1 MKVSSIAAWWKWKIE
16 RNGQRCKGFADAQCQ
31 ERSAIRI
38 PKSPILPEYPRF
50 DLPPFIAYFFVSL
63 VQNSPKNIAILGATG
78 SIGRSSLQVIKGLSD
93 QIRVRYLAV
102 RENIHGLRELI
113 AEHNPKGVA
122 VLDDGKAAELRKQI
136 PDSVEVL
143 SGMTGIKELIGREDV
158 DLVISAMVGFA
169 GLEPTVEAI
178 RKGKSVALANKET
191 LVVAGE
197 LINALLAEHSVD
209 LLPIDSE
216 HSAILQCLRGED
228 SATVA
233 KLILTASG
241 GPFLG
246 TSMDDLKRV
255 TVQDALNHPNWKMG
269 KKITIDS
276 ATLMNKGLEVIE
288 AHWLFG
294 LPAERIEVVIHPQ
307 SIIHSMVEFID
318 GSVKAQLGLPDMKLP
333 IQYALTY
340 PRRYAMNGSRVSF
353 PDLKSMTF
361 FEPDRKKFRSLQ
373 LAYDALALGGTA
385 PAVMNAANE
394 AAVDLF
400 LQQKIS
406 FLKISEITERALG
419 NQTPKG
425 SPDLQD
431 IIEADQAARRFV
443 HSIA

>member
-1 MKVSSIAAWWKWKIE
+1 MP
-16 RNGQRCKGFADAQCQ
+16 N
-31 ERSAIRI
+31 
-38 PKSPILPEYPRF
+38 P
-50 DLPPFIAYFFVSL
+50 
-63 VQNSPKNIAILGATG
+63 PKNIAILGATG
-78 SIGRSSLQVIKGLSD
+78 SIGQSSLQVIKGLSD
-93 QIRVRYLAV
+93 QVRVRYLVV
-102 RENIHGLRELI
+102 RENIPDLLTLI
-113 AEHNPKGVA
+113 TEHNPKGVA
-122 VLDDGKAAELRKQI
+122 VLDEGKAAELRKQV

-143 SGMTGIKELIGREDV
+143 SGMNGIKELVGREDV

-197 LINALLAEHSVD
+197 LITSLVAEHKVD

-228 SATVA
+228 PSTVA

-255 TVQDALNHPNWKMG
+255 TVHDALNHPNWKMG
-269 KKITIDS
+269 RKITIDS

-288 AHWLFG
+288 AHWLFN
-294 LPAERIEVVIHPQ
+294 LPAEKIEVVIHPQ

-340 PRRYAMNGSRVSF
+340 PRRFSMNGGRVNF
-353 PDLKSMTF
+353 PGLKAMTF

-394 AAVDLF
+394 VAVELF

-406 FLKISEITERALG
+406 FVRISEITERALRDH
-419 NQTPKG
+419 TPKH

-431 IIEADQAARRFV
+431 IVEADRSARRFV
-443 HSIA
+443 HSIV